1 MILIL
6 AYCAVLFSFA
16 SGLLALLRNQQHN
29 LVSFSEYLLL
39 KLRADKQFP
48 EVNKCCQ
55 KFIDTILD
63 EHLYPVFLRRS
74 VFVLLGLSGI
84 FAVLAGLSVLYAKTV
99 VTAQIGL
106 GLPWLPWHI
115 RFDSLSGFFFLIIGI
130 AVSAVSLYG
139 PGYVSAYDEKQHP
152 FAVLGLF
159 TGLFVTGMLLVLLAN
174 DAFMF
179 MISWEL
185 MSVASYFLVAFQHEN
200 SANRRAAFLYL
211 LMAEVGALAI
221 ILGFGVL
228 ASFSDGLTFDALRE
242 AKLSTN
248 WASIAFVLAL
258 FGFGMK
264 AGLVPVHI
272 WLPEA
277 HPVAPSHISALMSG
291 VMLKVA
297 LYGLIRFCF
306 DLLGEV
312 FWQWGVVLLVIGTI
326 SALGGI
332 LYAMMQTNLKRLLA
346 YSSVENIGIIFMVL
360 GISMIFMDN
369 GYPQLA
375 ALGLL
380 AALFHA
386 FNHALFKNLLFL
398 GAGIIHHQTHE
409 LNIDMMGGLIK
420 KMPQTSFLFLIA
432 CMSISS
438 LPLFNGFVSEWLA
451 FQTAL
456 QVDVLQ
462 NGVLRSLIPVA
473 AAALALTAALAAAC
487 FVKVFGLIFLGLP
500 RSRSCEKA
508 HEITDKGMLAGTSLL
523 AGLCFLFG
531 ILPGIAITLINSVTA
546 QLLKQII
553 PNDSAFGWLW
563 LAPVSAEKASYSP
576 PLVLIGAVIAGGI
589 SFWYLRRNPETE
601 IRTGHTW
608 DCGFGG
614 LNSRMQ
620 YSSSAFTMPFRRI
633 FAKVWLIDERINK
646 DMHGAMNM
654 EVATVHYHLHIEDHC
669 WSRLYQPI
677 AHGVNNLARQVGR
690 IQTGNIRTYLGY
702 SFVTLIIMLWVI
714 S

>member
-1 MILIL
+1 MILLL
-6 AYCAVLFSFA
+6 AYGAVLLSFA
-16 SGLLALLRNQQHN
+16 SGLLALMMNQRQILLELSQYWFKNFPDRNGHYQSMLNNSLKERRYPHLLRQW
-29 LVSFSEYLLL
+29 
-39 KLRADKQFP
+39 
-48 EVNKCCQ
+48 
-55 KFIDTILD
+55 
-63 EHLYPVFLRRS
+63 

-84 FAVLAGLSVLYAKTV
+84 FAVLAGLSVLISREL
-99 VTAQIGL
+99 VTDQLSL
-106 GLPWLPWHI
+106 GLPWLPWHV
-115 RFDSLSGFFFLIIGI
+115 RFDSLSGFFYLIIGI
-130 AVSAVSLYG
+130 AVCAVSLYG
-139 PGYVSAYDEKQHP
+139 PGYVHAYDESQHP

-159 TGLFVTGMLLVLLAN
+159 TGLFVAGMLLVLLAD
-174 DAFMF
+174 DAFFF
-179 MISWEL
+179 MIAWEL

-200 SANRRAAFLYL
+200 PANRRAAFLYL

-221 ILGFGVL
+221 ILAFGVL
-228 ASFSDGLTFDALRE
+228 ASFSDGFTFDALRE
-242 AKLSTN
+242 AKLSTT

-258 FGFGMK
+258 LGFGMK
-264 AGLVPVHI
+264 AGIVPVHV

-306 DLLGEV
+306 DLLADV
-312 FWQWGVVLLVIGTI
+312 HWQWGVVLVIVGTI

-332 LYAMMQTNLKRLLA
+332 LYAMMQANLKRLLA

-360 GISMIFMDN
+360 GLSMIFMDN
-369 GYPQLA
+369 GHPQLA
-375 ALGLL
+375 ALGFL

-398 GAGIIHHQTHE
+398 GAGIIQHQTHE

-420 KMPQTSFLFLIA
+420 RMPHTSKLFLIG

-456 QVDVLQ
+456 QVDVLD

-487 FVKVFGLIFLGLP
+487 FVKVFGMMFLG
-500 RSRSCEKA
+500 RSRSRHCDKA
-508 HEITDKGMLAGTSLL
+508 HEVKDKGMLAGPALL
-523 AGLCFLFG
+523 AGLCFLIG
-531 ILPGIAITLINSVTA
+531 IFPGVIIYLLNSVA
-546 QLLKQII
+546 GQLLGQTL
-553 PNDSAFGWLW
+553 PNDSALGWLW
-563 LAPVSAEKASYSP
+563 LAPVSAEQASYSP
-576 PLVLIGAVIAGGI
+576 PLVLIAALIAAGI
-589 SFWYLRRNPETE
+589 SFWYLRRNPATVMRRAEP
-601 IRTGHTW
+601 W

-614 LNSRMQ
+614 LTPRMQ
-620 YSSSAFTMPFRRI
+620 YSCSAFTMPFRRI
-633 FAKVWLIDERINK
+633 FAKVWIIDEQINK
-646 DMHGAMNM
+646 DMQGAMNQD
-654 EVATVHYHLHIEDHC
+654 VAAVHYQLHIQDHS
-669 WSRLYQPI
+669 WPRLYLPI
-677 AHGVNNLARQVGR
+677 AQGVNNLAKQVGR

-702 SFVTLIIMLWVI
+702 SFATLLLLLWVI

>member
-1 MILIL
+1 MILVL
-6 AYCAVLFSFA
+6 AYCAVLLSFA
-16 SGLLALLRNQQHN
+16 SGLLALMMNQRHN
-29 LVSFSEYLLL
+29 LLALSQYWFKKSPDSNKNYQLVIDNSLEEKRFPILL
-39 KLRADKQFP
+39 RQ
-48 EVNKCCQ
+48 
-55 KFIDTILD
+55 
-63 EHLYPVFLRRS
+63 S
-74 VFVLLGLSGI
+74 VFILLGLSGI
-84 FAVLAGLSVLYAKTV
+84 FAVLAGLSVLISKEIITD
-99 VTAQIGL
+99 QISL
-106 GLPWLPWHI
+106 GLPWLPWHV

-139 PGYVSAYDEKQHP
+139 PGYVKSYDENHHP
-152 FAVLGLF
+152 FAALGLF
-159 TGLFVTGMLLVLLAN
+159 TGLFVSGMLLVLLAD
-174 DAFMF
+174 DAFFF
-179 MISWEL
+179 MIAWEL

-200 SANRRAAFLYL
+200 PANRRAAFIYL

-228 ASFSDGLTFDALRE
+228 ASFADGFTFDALRNAE
-242 AKLSTN
+242 LSST

-258 FGFGMK
+258 TGFGMK
-264 AGLVPVHI
+264 AGIVPVHV

-297 LYGLIRFCF
+297 IYGLIRFCF
-306 DLLGEV
+306 DLIGDV
-312 FWQWGVVLLVIGTI
+312 HWQWGLVLVIVGTV

-332 LYAMMQTNLKRLLA
+332 LYAMMQPNLKRLLA

-360 GISMIFMDN
+360 GLSMIFMAN
-369 GYPQLA
+369 GHPQLA
-375 ALGLL
+375 ALGFL
-380 AALFHA
+380 AALLHA

-420 KMPQTSFLFLIA
+420 KMPQTSILFLIG

-456 QVDVLQ
+456 QVDVLD

-473 AAALALTAALAAAC
+473 AAGLALTAALAAAC
-487 FVKVFGLIFLGLP
+487 FVKVFGLIFLGQP
-500 RSRSCEKA
+500 RSHHSEKA
-508 HEITDKGMLAGTSLL
+508 HETQDKGMLAGSALL
-523 AGLCFLFG
+523 ASLCFLFG
-531 ILPGIAITLINSVTA
+531 IFPGLIISLINGVA
-546 QLLKQII
+546 GQLLGETL
-553 PNDSAFGWLW
+553 PNDAALGWLW
-563 LAPVSAEKASYSP
+563 LAPVSTNQASYAP
-576 PLVLIGAVIAGGI
+576 PLVLIAALIAAGI
-589 SFWYLRRNPETE
+589 SFWYLRRNPATALRISE
-601 IRTGHTW
+601 TW

-614 LNSRMQ
+614 LTPRMQ

-633 FAKVWLIDERINK
+633 FARVWMIDEQIEK
-646 DMHGAMNM
+646 DMQGAMNQD
-654 EVATVHYHLHIEDHC
+654 VAAIRYHLEVQDHS
-669 WSRLYQPI
+669 WPRLYQPI
-677 AHGVNNLARQVGR
+677 ERGVNKTAKVVGR

-702 SFVTLIIMLWVI
+702 SFATLILLLWVI

>member
-6 AYCAVLFSFA
+6 AYCAVLLSFA
-16 SGLLALLRNQQHN
+16 SGLLALMMNQRQILLEFSRYWFKRFPDGNKFGRSVLENSLKERRYPHLLRQ
-29 LVSFSEYLLL
+29 
-39 KLRADKQFP
+39 A
-48 EVNKCCQ
+48 
-55 KFIDTILD
+55 
-63 EHLYPVFLRRS
+63 

-84 FAVLAGLSVLYAKTV
+84 FAILAGLSILISKSV
-99 VTAQIGL
+99 VIDQISL
-106 GLPWLPWHI
+106 GLPWLPWHV
-115 RFDSLSGFFFLIIGI
+115 RFDGLSGFFYLIIGI
-130 AVSAVSLYG
+130 AVTAVSLYG
-139 PGYVSAYDEKQHP
+139 PGYVHAYDESQHP

-159 TGLFVTGMLLVLLAN
+159 TGLFVSGMLLVLLAD
-174 DAFMF
+174 DAFFF
-179 MISWEL
+179 MIAWEL

-200 SANRRAAFLYL
+200 PANRRAAFLYL

-228 ASFSDGLTFDALRE
+228 ASFSDGFTFDALRE
-242 AKLSTN
+242 SKLSTT

-258 FGFGMK
+258 LGFGMK
-264 AGLVPVHI
+264 AGIVPVHV

-297 LYGLIRFCF
+297 LYGLIRFCY
-306 DLLGEV
+306 DLLADV
-312 FWQWGVVLLVIGTI
+312 QWQWGVALLILGTL

-332 LYAMMQTNLKRLLA
+332 LYAMMQPNLKRLLA

-360 GISMIFMDN
+360 GLSMIFMDN
-369 GYPQLA
+369 GQPQLA
-375 ALGLL
+375 ALGFL

-420 KMPQTSFLFLIA
+420 KMPQTSKLFLVG
-432 CMSISS
+432 CMSNSS

-456 QVDVLQ
+456 QVDVLD

-487 FVKVFGLIFLGLP
+487 FVKVFGLIFLGQP
-500 RSRSCEKA
+500 RSRNCIKA
-508 HEITDKGMLAGTSLL
+508 HEVKDKGMLAGPFLL
-523 AGLCFLFG
+523 AGLCFFIG
-531 ILPGIAITLINSVTA
+531 IFPGGVISLINSVA
-546 QLLKQII
+546 GQLLGETL
-553 PNDSAFGWLW
+553 PNDSALAWLW
-563 LAPVSAEKASYSP
+563 LAPFSAKQASYSP
-576 PLVLIGAVIAGGI
+576 PLVLIGALIAAGVCY
-589 SFWYLRRNPETE
+589 WYLRRNPLTVMRRAE
-601 IRTGHTW
+601 TW

-614 LNSRMQ
+614 LTPRMQ
-620 YSSSAFTMPFRRI
+620 YSSSAFTMPIRRI
-633 FAKVWLIDERINK
+633 FAKVWIIDEQIHK
-646 DMHGAMNM
+646 DMQGAMNQD
-654 EVATVHYHLHIEDHC
+654 VAAVHYQLHIQDHS
-669 WSRLYQPI
+669 WPRLYLPI
-677 AHGVNNLARQVGR
+677 AHVVNSLARQVGR
-690 IQTGNIRTYLGY
+690 IQTGNIRVYLGY
-702 SFVTLIIMLWVI
+702 SFVTLLLMLWMI

>member
-1 MILIL
+1 MILVT
-6 AYCAVLFSFA
+6 AYCAVLLSFA
-16 SGLLALLRNQQHN
+16 SGLLALMMNQRQILLELSQYLFKKFPDSNKLGRSVLEKNLKERRYPHALRQ
-29 LVSFSEYLLL
+29 
-39 KLRADKQFP
+39 A
-48 EVNKCCQ
+48 
-55 KFIDTILD
+55 
-63 EHLYPVFLRRS
+63 
-74 VFVLLGLSGI
+74 VFVLLGLSGV
-84 FAVLAGLSVLYAKTV
+84 FAVLAGLSVLISKGV
-99 VTAQIGL
+99 IIDQIGL
-106 GLPWLPWHI
+106 GLPWLPWHV
-115 RFDSLSGFFFLIIGI
+115 RFDALSGFFFLIIGF
-130 AVSAVSLYG
+130 AVCAVSLYG
-139 PGYVSAYDEKQHP
+139 PGYVRSYKENEHP

-159 TGLFVTGMLLVLLAN
+159 TGLFVAGMLLVLLAD

-179 MISWEL
+179 MIAWEL

-200 SANRRAAFLYL
+200 PANRRAAFLYL

-228 ASFSDGLTFDALRE
+228 ASFSDGFTFDALRE
-242 AKLSTN
+242 SKLSVT

-258 FGFGMK
+258 LGFGMK
-264 AGLVPVHI
+264 AGIVPVHV

-306 DLLGEV
+306 DLLGDV
-312 FWQWGVVLLVIGTI
+312 HWQWGVVLLILGTF

-332 LYAMMQTNLKRLLA
+332 LYAMMQPNLKRLLA

-360 GISMIFMDN
+360 GLSMIFMAN
-369 GYPQLA
+369 GHPHLA
-375 ALGLL
+375 ALGFL

-398 GAGIIHHQTHE
+398 GAGILHHQTHE

-420 KMPQTSFLFLIA
+420 KMPRTSALFLVG

-456 QVDVLQ
+456 QVDVLD

-473 AAALALTAALAAAC
+473 AAALALTSALASAC
-487 FVKVFGLIFLGLP
+487 FVKVFGMIFLGQS
-500 RSRSCEKA
+500 RSRNSEKA
-508 HEITDKGMLAGTSLL
+508 HEVQDKGMLSGPALL
-523 AGLCFLFG
+523 AGLCFFIG
-531 ILPGIAITLINSVTA
+531 IFPGVIIHLINNVSG
-546 QLLKQII
+546 QLLGQTL
-553 PNDSAFGWLW
+553 PNDSALGWLW
-563 LAPVSAEKASYSP
+563 LAPVSAQQASYSA
-576 PLVLIGAVIAGGI
+576 PLVLIGALIAAGVCY
-589 SFWYLRRNPETE
+589 WYLRRNPLTVMRRAE
-601 IRTGHTW
+601 TW

-614 LNSRMQ
+614 LTPRMQ

-633 FAKVWLIDERINK
+633 FAKAWIIDEQINK
-646 DMHGAMNM
+646 DMQGAMHQD
-654 EVATVHYHLHIEDHC
+654 VAAVQYQLHIQDHS
-669 WSRLYQPI
+669 WPRLYLPI
-677 AHGVNNLARQVGR
+677 AQGVNSLAKQIGR

-702 SFVTLIIMLWVI
+702 SFGTLIVLLWVI

>member
-1 MILIL
+1 MTLLL
-6 AYCAVLFSFA
+6 AYCAVLLSFA
-16 SGLLALLRNQQHN
+16 SGLLALLMNQQQHLQGLSQRWFKRFAGGAGVQSLIEQN
-29 LVSFSEYLLL
+29 
-39 KLRADKQFP
+39 
-48 EVNKCCQ
+48 
-55 KFIDTILD
+55 LD
-63 EHLYPVFLRRS
+63 EHRFPNLLRRL
-74 VFVLLGLSGI
+74 VFVLLGLSGV
-84 FAVLAGLSVLYAKTV
+84 FAVFAGLAVLISTEV
-99 VTAQIGL
+99 ITDQISL
-106 GLPWLPWHI
+106 GLPWLPWHV

-130 AVSAVSLYG
+130 AVIAVSIYG
-139 PGYVSAYDEKQHP
+139 PGYVHSYKEKQHP

-159 TGLFVTGMLLVLLAN
+159 TGLFVTGMMLVLLAD
-174 DAFMF
+174 DAFFF
-179 MISWEL
+179 MIAWEL

-221 ILGFGVL
+221 ILSFGVL
-228 ASFSDGLTFDALRE
+228 ASFADGFTFDALRQ
-242 AKLSTN
+242 AQLSPT

-258 FGFGMK
+258 LGFGMK
-264 AGLVPVHI
+264 AGIVPIHV

-306 DLLGEV
+306 DLLAEV
-312 FWQWGVVLLVIGTI
+312 QWQWGVVLLVIGSI

-332 LYAMMQTNLKRLLA
+332 LYAMMQPNLKRLLA

-360 GISMIFMDN
+360 GLSMIFMDN
-369 GYPQLA
+369 GHPQLA
-375 ALGLL
+375 ALGFL
-380 AALFHA
+380 AALLHA

-398 GAGIIHHQTHE
+398 GAGILQHQTHE

-420 KMPQTSFLFLIA
+420 RMPQTSALFLIG

-456 QVDVLQ
+456 QVDVLD
-462 NGVLRSLIPVA
+462 NGVLRSMIPVA

-500 RSRSCEKA
+500 RSRNSEKA
-508 HEITDKGMLAGTSLL
+508 HEVTDKGMLIGPALL

-531 ILPGIAITLINSVTA
+531 IFPGLIINLINGVA
-546 QLLKQII
+546 KQLLEQSL
-553 PNDSAFGWLW
+553 PNDTSMSWLW
-563 LAPVSAEKASYSP
+563 LAPVSAHQASYSA
-576 PLVLIGAVIAGGI
+576 PLVLIGVLLAGFI
-589 SFWYLRRNPETE
+589 TFWYLRRNPDTKTMR
-601 IRTGHTW
+601 IAPTW

-614 LNSRMQ
+614 LTARMQ
-620 YSSSAFTMPFRRI
+620 YTSSAFTMPFRRI
-633 FAKVWLIDERINK
+633 FANAWIIDEQIDK
-646 DMHGAMNM
+646 DMRGAMNLD
-654 EVATVHYHLHIEDHC
+654 VAAVHYKLQVEDHS
-669 WSRLYQPI
+669 WPKLYLPI
-677 AHGVNNLARQVGR
+677 AHAVNTLAKHVGR
-690 IQTGNIRTYLGY
+690 IQTGNIRVYLSY

>member
-1 MILIL
+1 MILVL
-6 AYCAVLFSFA
+6 AYCAVLLSFS
-16 SGLLALLRNQQHN
+16 SGLLALMVNQRHILLELSRYWFNKFPDRNGHYQSMLDNSLKERRYPHMLRQ
-29 LVSFSEYLLL
+29 
-39 KLRADKQFP
+39 
-48 EVNKCCQ
+48 
-55 KFIDTILD
+55 
-63 EHLYPVFLRRS
+63 S
-74 VFVLLGLSGI
+74 VFFLLGLSGV
-84 FAVLAGLSVLYAKTV
+84 FAVLAGLSILISKAI
-99 VTAQIGL
+99 VTDQLSL
-106 GLPWLPWHI
+106 GLPWLPWHV
-115 RFDSLSGFFFLIIGI
+115 RFDGLSGFFYLIIGI
-130 AVSAVSLYG
+130 GVAAVSLYG
-139 PGYVSAYDEKQHP
+139 PGYVHAYDERQHP

-159 TGLFVTGMLLVLLAN
+159 TGLFVSGMLLVLLAD
-174 DAFMF
+174 DAFFF
-179 MISWEL
+179 MIAWEL

-200 SANRRAAFLYL
+200 PANRRAAFLYL

-228 ASFSDGLTFDALRE
+228 ASFADGFTFDALRE
-242 AKLSTN
+242 SRLSVT

-258 FGFGMK
+258 LGFGMK
-264 AGLVPVHI
+264 AGIVPVHV

-306 DLLGEV
+306 DLLGDV
-312 FWQWGVVLLVIGTI
+312 HWQWGVVLLVLGTL

-360 GISMIFMDN
+360 GLAMIFMAN
-369 GYPQLA
+369 GHPQLA
-375 ALGLL
+375 ALGFL

-398 GAGIIHHQTHE
+398 GAGILHHKTHE

-420 KMPQTSFLFLIA
+420 KMPKTSVLFLVG

-456 QVDVLQ
+456 QVDVLD

-473 AAALALTAALAAAC
+473 AAALALTAALASAC
-487 FVKVFGLIFLGLP
+487 FVKVFGLIFLGKS
-500 RSRSCEKA
+500 RSRNSEKA
-508 HEITDKGMLAGTSLL
+508 HEVKDKGMLAGPALL

-531 ILPGIAITLINSVTA
+531 IFPGMIIHLINNVSG
-546 QLLKQII
+546 QLLGQTL
-553 PNDSAFGWLW
+553 PNDSALGWLW
-563 LAPVSAEKASYSP
+563 LAPVSAEQASYSP
-576 PLVLIGAVIAGGI
+576 PLVLAGALIAAGVCY
-589 SFWYLRRNPETE
+589 WYLRRNPLTVMRRAE
-601 IRTGHTW
+601 TW

-614 LNSRMQ
+614 LTPRMQ

-633 FAKVWLIDERINK
+633 FAKAWIIDEQIDK
-646 DMHGAMNM
+646 DMQGALNQD
-654 EVATVHYHLHIEDHC
+654 VAAVHYQLHIQDHS
-669 WSRLYQPI
+669 WPRLYQPI
-677 AHGVNNLARQVGR
+677 ARGVNSLAKQVGR

-702 SFVTLIIMLWVI
+702 SFATLILLLWVI

>member
-1 MILIL
+1 MILLL
-6 AYCAVLFSFA
+6 AYCAVLLSFA
-16 SGLLALLRNQQHN
+16 SGLLALLMNQRLN
-29 LVSFSEYLLL
+29 LLVLSQYWFKKFPGNNEYYRSVLDNNLKERRYSHLL
-39 KLRADKQFP
+39 RQW
-48 EVNKCCQ
+48 
-55 KFIDTILD
+55 
-63 EHLYPVFLRRS
+63 

-84 FAVLAGLSVLYAKTV
+84 FAVLAGLAVLISKGVITG
-99 VTAQIGL
+99 QIGL
-106 GLPWLPWHI
+106 GLPWLPWHV
-115 RFDSLSGFFFLIIGI
+115 RFDGLSGFFFLIIGI

-139 PGYVSAYDEKQHP
+139 PGYVHAYDESQHP

-159 TGLFVTGMLLVLLAN
+159 TGLFVSGMLLVLLAD
-174 DAFMF
+174 DAFFF
-179 MISWEL
+179 MIAWEL

-228 ASFSDGLTFDALRE
+228 ASFSDGFTFDALRE
-242 AKLSTN
+242 AKLSTT

-258 FGFGMK
+258 LGFGMK
-264 AGLVPVHI
+264 AGIVPVHV

-306 DLLGEV
+306 DLLGDV
-312 FWQWGVVLLVIGTI
+312 HWQWGVVLLVLGTF

-360 GISMIFMDN
+360 GLSMIFMAN
-369 GYPQLA
+369 GHPQLA
-375 ALGLL
+375 ALGFL

-398 GAGIIHHQTHE
+398 GAGIIQHQTHE

-420 KMPQTSFLFLIA
+420 RMPQTSKLFLIG

-456 QVDVLQ
+456 QVDVLD

-487 FVKVFGLIFLGLP
+487 FVKVFGMIFLG
-500 RSRSCEKA
+500 RSRSRNCDKA
-508 HEITDKGMLAGTSLL
+508 HEVKDKGMLAGPALL
-523 AGLCFLFG
+523 AGLCFFIG
-531 ILPGIAITLINSVTA
+531 IFPGVIIYLINSVSA
-546 QLLKQII
+546 QLLGQSL

-563 LAPVSAEKASYSP
+563 LAPVSAEQASYSA
-576 PLVLIGAVIAGGI
+576 PLVLTGALIAAGVCY
-589 SFWYLRRNPETE
+589 WYLRRNPLTVMRRAE
-601 IRTGHTW
+601 TW

-614 LNSRMQ
+614 LTPRMQ
-620 YSSSAFTMPFRRI
+620 YTSSAFTMPIRRI
-633 FAKVWLIDERINK
+633 FSKVWIIDEQINK
-646 DMHGAMNM
+646 DMQGAMNQGI
-654 EVATVHYHLHIEDHC
+654 AAVHYQLHIQDHS
-669 WSRLYQPI
+669 WPRLYLPI
-677 AHGVNNLARQVGR
+677 AQGVNRLAKQVGR

-702 SFVTLIIMLWVI
+702 SFATLLLLLWVI

>member
-1 MILIL
+1 MTLLL
-6 AYCAVLFSFA
+6 AYCAVLLSFA
-16 SGLLALLRNQQHN
+16 SGLLALLMNQQEHLQGMSQRWFKRFAGGAGVQSVIEQN
-29 LVSFSEYLLL
+29 
-39 KLRADKQFP
+39 
-48 EVNKCCQ
+48 
-55 KFIDTILD
+55 LD
-63 EHLYPVFLRRS
+63 EHRFPNLLRRL
-74 VFVLLGLSGI
+74 VFVLLGLSGV
-84 FAVLAGLSVLYAKTV
+84 FAVIAGLAVLISAEVITD
-99 VTAQIGL
+99 QISL
-106 GLPWLPWHI
+106 GLPWLPWHV

-130 AVSAVSLYG
+130 AVIAVSIYG
-139 PGYVSAYDEKQHP
+139 PGYVHSYKEKQHP

-159 TGLFVTGMLLVLLAN
+159 TGLFVTGMMLVLLAD
-174 DAFMF
+174 DAFFF
-179 MISWEL
+179 MIAWEL

-221 ILGFGVL
+221 ILSFGVL
-228 ASFSDGLTFDALRE
+228 ASFSDGFTFDALRQ
-242 AKLSTN
+242 AQLSPT

-258 FGFGMK
+258 LGFGMK
-264 AGLVPVHI
+264 AGIVPIHV

-306 DLLGEV
+306 DLLAEV
-312 FWQWGVVLLVIGTI
+312 QWQWGVVLLVIGSI

-332 LYAMMQTNLKRLLA
+332 LYAMMQPNLKRLLA

-360 GISMIFMDN
+360 GLSMIFMDN
-369 GYPQLA
+369 GHPQLA
-375 ALGLL
+375 ALGFL
-380 AALFHA
+380 AALLHA

-398 GAGIIHHQTHE
+398 GAGILQHQTHE

-420 KMPQTSFLFLIA
+420 RMPQTSALFLIG

-456 QVDVLQ
+456 QVDVLD
-462 NGVLRSLIPVA
+462 NGVLRSMIPVA

-500 RSRSCEKA
+500 RSRNSEKA
-508 HEITDKGMLAGTSLL
+508 HEVTDKGMLIGPALL

-531 ILPGIAITLINSVTA
+531 IFPGLIINLINGVA
-546 QLLKQII
+546 KQLLEQSL
-553 PNDSAFGWLW
+553 PNDTSMSWLW
-563 LAPVSAEKASYSP
+563 LAPVSAHQASYSA
-576 PLVLIGAVIAGGI
+576 PLVLIGVLLAGFI
-589 SFWYLRRNPETE
+589 TFWYLRRNPDTKTMR
-601 IRTGHTW
+601 IAPTW

-614 LNSRMQ
+614 LTARMQ
-620 YSSSAFTMPFRRI
+620 YTSSAFTMPFRRI
-633 FAKVWLIDERINK
+633 FANAWIIDEQIDK
-646 DMHGAMNM
+646 DMRGAMNLD
-654 EVATVHYHLHIEDHC
+654 VAAVHYKLQVEDHS
-669 WSRLYQPI
+669 WPKLYLPI
-677 AHGVNNLARQVGR
+677 AHAVNTLAKHVGR
-690 IQTGNIRTYLGY
+690 IQTGNIRVYLSY